1 MVMLPVPVTD
11 VAGEPRDCIWL
22 STWPARS
29 STSTFQVLSMRQAVG
44 DPAPAS
50 ASEAGA
56 SGGSGESS
64 VPPAHPLGVTRA
76 IAATAT
82 IVVNLAIVI
91 LLVRDYAYSTVESG
105 IGVDVGRVRPSRV
118 RAAAGRRC
126 RSSGRSRAPG

>member
-1 MVMLPVPVTD
+1 RRAQRLHLAEHLARQVIHVDVPGLVD
-11 VAGEPRDCIWL
+11 EAG
-22 STWPARS
+22 
-29 STSTFQVLSMRQAVG
+29 G
-44 DPAPAS
+44 GGPAPAS

-64 VPPAHPLGVTRA
+64 VPPAHPLRVTRA

-126 RSSGRSRAPG
+126 RSSGRSR